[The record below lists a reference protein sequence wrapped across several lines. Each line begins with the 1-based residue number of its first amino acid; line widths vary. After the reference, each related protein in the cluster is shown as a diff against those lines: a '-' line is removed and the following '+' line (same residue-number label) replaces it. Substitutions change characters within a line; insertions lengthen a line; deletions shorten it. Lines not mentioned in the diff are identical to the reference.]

1 MKILYYLLIFGLFLN
16 CKPLHKEL
24 LEIDPIEPITVDFS
38 KAKELK
44 IFFKAEE
51 FAFETSGYCF
61 IDLLVN
67 DSLKI
72 ESYRIKKIKL
82 HLVNN
87 EQKNLLIVNEKE
99 IDSMQIDFSS
109 LNNYLNL
116 IKFSRRVKP
125 TCKYYKLRIAIPIS
139 KNYTD

>member
-16 CKPLHKEL
+16 CKTLHKEI
-24 LEIDPIEPITVDFS
+24 LEIDPIEPITADFS
-38 KAKELK
+38 RVKELQ

-51 FAFETSGYCF
+51 YAFETSGYCF

-67 DSLKI
+67 DSLKV
-72 ESYRIKKIKL
+72 ESYRIKKVKL

-99 IDSMQIDFSS
+99 IDSMQIDFFS

-116 IKFSRRVKP
+116 IKFSRRVEP
-125 TCKYYKLRIAIPIS
+125 ICKYYKLRIAIPIS